1 MTILAKPASDAVVG
15 SPPRAAKVSRR
26 LTAEDGRLT
35 HGAMSPLSKQDI
47 LGAKPGNYPPL
58 PKGVFGPPGQR
69 GPKWP
74 DHPDLR
80 VAVDWFKS
88 FLAPE
93 DWEQRRTAAFFLLHQ
108 RALGMGDPDLRGRFF
123 DDSDTF
129 GWYLFLAEA
138 FLDHA
143 WNYEPMFGSR
153 VIPVFAAIGRN
164 LALIWNIENV
174 EERVRRMVDMDRRQ
188 PNGAIFEMLVAA
200 AYRRH
205 GASVV
210 FRPEQRGIARSWDL
224 DIVLDGK
231 RYAVECKRMETS
243 EYGDRERS
251 RMRELW
257 RDAGRSLAAK
267 EVGAFCNVDVR
278 VPATDVPDDYFLRK
292 VREWRASERPS
303 LLWKDGISEG
313 VIGGL
318 DMEPLQD
325 VLQDNDV
332 LAAGTRL
339 HELLSGRY
347 VRHANYNQIIRYQWE
362 TSPRYISRCDL
373 AILFR
378 WKNSSEASV
387 NSKARDVFRKLVE
400 AHDQLPG
407 DVDGVVHVGF
417 EAIEGDDIERA
428 RYEKIL
434 ASARRFD
441 AGNKP
446 LRYAYCHYFMP
457 ENPPDQA
464 WAFDETV
471 QWVPIVGG
479 QPRPLAH
486 PLLVLEE
493 NERMDPVPPWE
504 R

>member
-1 MTILAKPASDAVVG
+1 MK
-15 SPPRAAKVSRR
+15 
-26 LTAEDGRLT
+26 
-35 HGAMSPLSKQDI
+35 
-47 LGAKPGNYPPL
+47 
-58 PKGVFGPPGQR
+58 R
-69 GPKWP
+69 GPEWP
-74 DHPDLR
+74 EFPNLR
-80 VAVDWFKS
+80 MAVDWFKG
-88 FLAPE
+88 FLTPE

-108 RALGMGDPDLRGRFF
+108 RTLGMTDPNVRGRYF
-123 DDSDTF
+123 DDGDTF

-138 FLDHA
+138 FLDHI

-153 VIPVFAAIGRN
+153 VVPVFAAIGRN
-164 LALIWNIENV
+164 LPLIRNIKNV
-174 EERVRRMVDMDRRQ
+174 DERVHRMVGADRRQ
-188 PNGAIFEMLVAA
+188 PNGCVFELLVAA

-205 GASVV
+205 GASVE

-224 DIVLDGK
+224 DIVLGDK
-231 RYAVECKRMETS
+231 KYAVECKRMETS

-257 RDAGRSLAAK
+257 RDCSRLLAA
-267 EVGAFCNVDVR
+267 ESVSAFCNVDVR
-278 VPATDVPDDYFLRK
+278 VPATEVPDGYFVEK
-292 VREWRASERPS
+292 VRKWRADGRPS
-303 LLWKDGISEG
+303 LLWSDELSEG
-313 VIGGL
+313 VIGEL
-318 DMEPLQD
+318 DMDPLQD
-325 VLQDNDV
+325 VLQHNEV

-339 HELLSGRY
+339 HELLAGKY
-347 VRHANYNQIIRYQWE
+347 VRHANYNQVIRYKWE
-362 TSPRYISRCDL
+362 MSPRYISHCDL

-378 WKNSSEASV
+378 WKNSSDASV

-400 AHDQLPG
+400 AHDQLPS
-407 DVDGVVHVGF
+407 DIDSIVHVGF

-434 ASARRFD
+434 ASAQRFD

-471 QWVPIVGG
+471 QWVPIAGG
-479 QPRPLAH
+479 QRRPLTH

-493 NERMDPVPPWE
+493 DSNMDPVPPWE